1 VAINQLLPSIPKQLL
16 TVLRAVSPTGLLD
29 ILIDQTG
36 AVQDAVIRQPINE
49 AYDGLLLGA
58 SRRWRYRPATKD
70 GAPVAFRKLIL
81 VSVSG
86 K

>member
-1 VAINQLLPSIPKQLL
+1 MPKQLL
-16 TVLRAVSPTGLLD
+16 TVLRAAAPTGLLD

-36 AVQDAVIRQPINE
+36 AVQAAVIRRPISQ
-49 AYDGLLLGA
+49 AYDGLLLSA

-70 GAPVAFRKLIL
+70 GAPVTFRKLIL

-86 K
+86 Q